1 MRLFEQGRTRLLGA
15 AIGTCL
21 VTAVGVTGAFAQD
34 ATPEPSTQST
44 PAAGTAEATPEQY
57 RATAA
62 ERTALAEQVQHVT
75 DTIATVQAD
84 RDAVGG
90 TGDWTA
96 VDDLLAKA
104 NQLRDAAKATLE
116 TDDLMPA
123 RQQLG
128 AAEGAAMA
136 AEALI
141 RAQLSDYGL
150 PSQQAGASRAL
161 VAAYNQIHETS
172 DRVNAGTDDNA
183 KAFATTAQGLY
194 QTAYDLYNAGTYAQA
209 ARTAE
214 VALQVAGLAD
224 ILGTEFTIG
233 TASGGAN
240 IVPANGQDVVVIEGG
255 TRDGGFGRGGRDERG
270 EVKRGG
276 EPAIEVRPGFQD
288 GGEPGFTVEG
298 EPGFSGVITLE
309 PAAGTR
315 AIGFGGSGIDDF
327 STDSPLEVPA
337 PDFD

>member
-1 MRLFEQGRTRLLGA
+1 MRLLEQGRTRLLGA

-21 VTAVGVTGAFAQD
+21 VTAVGVTSAFAQE

-44 PAAGTAEATPEQY
+44 PAAGTAEATPGGY

-90 TGDWTA
+90 SGDWTA

-104 NQLRDAAKATLE
+104 AQLRDAAKTTLDS
-116 TDDLMPA
+116 DDLSPA
-123 RQQLG
+123 RQQLF

-136 AEALI
+136 AESLI

-150 PSQQAGASRAL
+150 PSQQAGASRTL
-161 VAAYNQIHETS
+161 VAAYNQIDELS
-172 DRVNAGTDDNA
+172 ERVNAGTDENA
-183 KAFATTAQGLY
+183 KALATTAQNLY

-214 VALQVAGLAD
+214 VASQVAGIAG
-224 ILGTEFTIG
+224 ILTASFTMG
-233 TASGGAN
+233 TATGGA
-240 IVPANGQDVVVIEGG
+240 VMVEPANGQDLVIIEGG
-255 TRDGGFGRGGRDERG
+255 TREGDFGPKVRGDRG
-270 EVKRGG
+270 EVKAGG
-276 EPAIEVRPGFQD
+276 EPAIEVFPAFPD
-288 GGEPGFTVEG
+288 TG
-298 EPGFSGVITLE
+298 EPGFSGVVVFG
-309 PAAGTR
+309 PGGGGFAAGGP
-315 AIGFGGSGIDDF
+315 GFDDF

-337 PDFD
+337 PNFD

>member
-1 MRLFEQGRTRLLGA
+1 MRLLEQGRTRLLGA

-21 VTAVGVTGAFAQD
+21 VTAVGVTSAFAQE

-44 PAAGTAEATPEQY
+44 PAAGTAEATPDEY

-62 ERTALAEQVQHVT
+62 ERTALAEQVQQVT

-104 NQLRDAAKATLE
+104 TQLRDAAKTTLQS
-116 TDDLMPA
+116 DDLSPA
-123 RQQLG
+123 RQQLF

-136 AEALI
+136 AESLM

-150 PSQQAGASRAL
+150 PSQQAGASRTL
-161 VAAYNQIHETS
+161 VAAYNQIDEVS
-172 DRVNAGTDDNA
+172 ERVNAGTDENA
-183 KAFATTAQGLY
+183 KALATTAQNLY

-214 VALQVAGLAD
+214 VAWQVAGLAD
-224 ILGTEFTIG
+224 VLTASFTVRS
-233 TASGGAN
+233 ASGGAM
-240 IVPANGQDVVVIEGG
+240 VESANGQDVVIVEGG
-255 TRDGGFGRGGRDERG
+255 TKESDPGPRGRVERG
-270 EVKRGG
+270 DVKAGG
-276 EPAIEVRPGFQD
+276 EPAVEFGPGFA
-288 GGEPGFTVEG
+288 EKG
-298 EPGFSGVITLE
+298 EPGFSGVVVLE
-309 PAAGTR
+309 PAFGARGFAAGGP
-315 AIGFGGSGIDDF
+315 AIDDF
-327 STDSPLEVPA
+327 STESPLEVPA

>member
-21 VTAVGVTGAFAQD
+21 VIAVGVTSAFAQE

-44 PAAGTAEATPEQY
+44 PAGTAEATPEQY

-62 ERTALAEQVQHVT
+62 ERTALAEHIQQIT

-90 TGDWTA
+90 TGDWTT

-116 TDDLMPA
+116 TDDLTPV
-123 RQQLG
+123 RQQLF

-136 AEALI
+136 AESLV
-141 RAQLSDYGL
+141 RAQLSNYGL
-150 PSQQAGASRAL
+150 PSQQAGASRTL

-172 DRVNAGTDDNA
+172 NRVNAGTDENA
-183 KAFATTAQGLY
+183 KAFVTTAQNLY

-214 VALQVAGLAD
+214 VALQVAGIAD
-224 ILGTEFTIG
+224 ILGTEFTVG
-233 TASGGAN
+233 TASGGVN
-240 IVPANGQDVVVIEGG
+240 IESANGQDVVVIEGG
-255 TRDGGFGRGGRDERG
+255 TKEDGFGRGGRDERG
-270 EVKRGG
+270 EVKVGG
-276 EPAIEVRPGFQD
+276 ESTIEVRS
-288 GGEPGFTVEG
+288 GFTIKG
-298 EPGFSGVITLE
+298 ESGFSGVVVLE
-309 PAAGTR
+309 PATGAR
-315 AIGFGGSGIDDF
+315 GFGVGGPGLDDF